1 MKSWLEK
8 NDIEMHSTHNEGK
21 SVIAARFLRTLK
33 NKIYKYMT
41 SISKNVY
48 IDKFDD
54 IVDKYNNTYHSTIKM
69 KPVDVK
75 SSTYIDFSKENNNKD
90 PTFKV
95 GDNGRISKCKNI
107 FAKGYTPNW
116 PEEVLVIKKVK
127 NIVPW
132 TYVINK
138 FQQRR
143 NSWNILRKQI
153 RKNKSK
159 II

>member
-1 MKSWLEK
+1 
-8 NDIEMHSTHNEGK
+8 MHSTHNEGK

-33 NKIYKYMT
+33 NKIYKHMT
-41 SISKNVY
+41 SVSKNVY

-54 IVDKYNNTYHSTIKM
+54 IVDKYKNTYHSTIKM

-127 NIVPW
+127 NVVPW
-132 TYVINK
+132 TYVINDLNREEIVGT
-138 FQQRR
+138 FYE
-143 NSWNILRKQI
+143 
-153 RKNKSK
+153 NKLEK
-159 II
+159 ANQK